1 VLAPKSATKGIATVA
16 SLLAMIASILVAIRF
31 QPNGV
36 STSVVPGFQFVEKHA
51 WISFGNSGLIEYFLG
66 VDGISVTMV
75 LLTGVLSFLCIL
87 ASFGFEHWHTAK
99 GIKGYFALFLL
110 LEAGMMGVFEALD
123 FFLFYVFWEMMLL
136 PMYFLI
142 GIWGGPRR
150 EYAA

>member
-1 VLAPKSATKGIATVA
+1 MP
-16 SLLAMIASILVAIRF
+16 SLTPVCSRCLFFFKQKTAYEIKECDWSSDVC
-31 QPNGV
+31 
-36 STSVVPGFQFVEKHA
+36 SS
-51 WISFGNSGLIEYFLG
+51 
-66 VDGISVTMV
+66 D
-75 LLTGVLSFLCIL
+75 LLTGILSFICIL

-110 LEAGMMGVFEALD
+110 LEAGMMGVFESLD

-150 EYAA
+150 EYAAIRSEEHTSEFQSHSFI